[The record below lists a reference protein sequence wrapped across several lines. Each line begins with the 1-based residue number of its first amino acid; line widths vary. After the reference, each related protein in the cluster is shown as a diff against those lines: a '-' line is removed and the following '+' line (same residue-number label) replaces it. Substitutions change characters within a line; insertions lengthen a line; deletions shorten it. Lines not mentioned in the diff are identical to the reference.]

1 MTYQSSQDF
10 ATSTAKYWQTD
21 LAFWT
26 RYNQRSRAAYG
37 QQKASQH
44 LHVAINHRPHQ
55 AEY

>member
-1 MTYQSSQDF
+1 MTLQSDQDF
-10 ATSTAKYWQTD
+10 ATTTALYWQTD

-37 QQKASQH
+37 QQKVSQH